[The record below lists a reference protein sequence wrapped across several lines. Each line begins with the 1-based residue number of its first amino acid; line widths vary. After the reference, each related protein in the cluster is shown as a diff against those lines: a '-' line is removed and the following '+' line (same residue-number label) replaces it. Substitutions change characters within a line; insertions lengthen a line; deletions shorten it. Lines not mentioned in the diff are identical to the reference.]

1 MEVTENSLAVTL
13 TVGQMHDLIRECI
26 REELQDIQPV
36 KEETAKYLTRLE
48 VCKALNISLPTLSR
62 YSELGLIPAKRI
74 GNRILYLQSDIEASL
89 KDRPI
94 RKLRT

>member
-1 MEVTENSLAVTL
+1 MEANNNTMIVTL
-13 TVGQMHDLIRECI
+13 TTTQLHDFMMEV
-26 REELQDIQPV
+26 V
-36 KEETAKYLTRLE
+36 KEALQAIEPKKKETAKYLTRLE

-94 RKLRT
+94 RKLRP

>member
-1 MEVTENSLAVTL
+1 MDTPTNILAVTL

-74 GNRILYLQSDIEASL
+74 GNRILYLQSDIEDSL
-89 KDRPI
+89 TNIPT
-94 RKLRT
+94 RKHDK

>member
-1 MEVTENSLAVTL
+1 MIVTL
-13 TVGQMHDLIRECI
+13 TTTQLHDFMMEV
-26 REELQDIQPV
+26 V
-36 KEETAKYLTRLE
+36 KEALQAIEPKKKETAKYLTRLE

-94 RKLRT
+94 RKLRP